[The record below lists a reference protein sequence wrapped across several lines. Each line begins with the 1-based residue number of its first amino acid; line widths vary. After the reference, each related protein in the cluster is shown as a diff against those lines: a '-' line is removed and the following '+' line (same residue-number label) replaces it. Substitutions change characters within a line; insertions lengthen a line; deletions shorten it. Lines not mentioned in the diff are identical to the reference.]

1 MPQEPVS
8 RDHSSQNFDLEY
20 IGNTH
25 TSQIYMFYK
34 TERCVLLQHSPFHVF
49 QEGEVTAMIARV
61 TKSSLRLS
69 VASGTTASSASS
81 SSTQENREQIHSR
94 TLISIFDLSSTLEC
108 KIPCS

>member
-8 RDHSSQNFDLEY
+8 RDHSSQNFNLEY
-20 IGNTH
+20 ISNTH

-61 TKSSLRLS
+61 TKSSLRL
-69 VASGTTASSASS
+69 TSSASS
-81 SSTQENREQIHSR
+81 SSTQENREQTHSR
-94 TLISIFDLSSTLEC
+94 TLISIFDLSSSLER